1 MAKGGFRGGYG
12 GGMNQASMMKQ
23 AQKMQEDLL
32 KMQEQLETATYT
44 ATAGGG
50 AVKAVG
56 AQMMAHQYGI
66 GFPKGSELTAK
77 VNAALADM
85 KADGR
90 WKATYTTWLAEA
102 LGPAPKPPAPVYG
115 RNP

>member
-1 MAKGGFRGGYG
+1 MRF
-12 GGMNQASMMKQ
+12 
-23 AQKMQEDLL
+23 
-32 KMQEQLETATYT
+32 
-44 ATAGGG
+44 
-50 AVKAVG
+50 
-56 AQMMAHQYGI
+56 
-66 GFPKGSELTAK
+66 
-77 VNAALADM
+77 VNGVLADM